1 MEARHLFMGA
11 KELREELKKLQRIK
25 DIWDSK
31 EYNEAVKKASR
42 MSATSMLDW
51 IDVAGSGMAQGFLD
65 YRRHGEIESLYE
77 IRRAVSQIQALTEE
91 LIIRHENSE

>member
-1 MEARHLFMGA
+1 MEARHLFMGT
-11 KELREELKKLQRIK
+11 KELRAELKTLQRIK

-31 EYNEAVKKASR
+31 EYNEATKKASR
-42 MSATSMLDW
+42 MSTTSMLDW
-51 IDVAGSGMAQGFLD
+51 IDVAGSGMAQGFSD

-91 LIIRHENSE
+91 LIIRHENM